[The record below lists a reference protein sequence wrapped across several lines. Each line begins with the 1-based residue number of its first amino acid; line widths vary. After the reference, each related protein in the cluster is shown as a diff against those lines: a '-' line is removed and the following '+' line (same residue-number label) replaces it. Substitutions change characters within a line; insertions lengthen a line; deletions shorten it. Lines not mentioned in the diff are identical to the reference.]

1 MPRLDSGNPDK
12 FNPETYVGRY
22 IAKRLLSLI
31 PVLFG
36 VSVIVFFMVR
46 LIPGTALE
54 MYMGT
59 QVEATPEVMEEL
71 RRIFGEDKPVP
82 VLYFEWLGR
91 LLQGDFGYS
100 LRTGREVLPDILS
113 RLPLSLELTVLALF
127 LALLIGIP
135 QGIMSSLR
143 KNPLSDVVNR
153 ILGLLGLSLPQFWLA
168 SLMVLAFANT
178 QGWIPMGNFIK
189 FTEDPLRN
197 LRMMLLPSLAIGI
210 GLAAVIM
217 RYTRNSMLEV
227 LQMDYIRTAKA
238 KGLSKRVVIIRH
250 ALKNAILPV
259 ITVAGF
265 NTGYLLGG
273 AIVIEEVFAL
283 PGMGRLA
290 LYAIYQ
296 RDYPVIQAIVLV
308 IATLFV
314 LVNLL
319 TDIIYSLVDP
329 RIRLDSGSGRS

>member
-1 MPRLDSGNPDK
+1 M
-12 FNPETYVGRY
+12 GRY
-22 IAKRLLSLI
+22 IVKRLLSLI

-36 VSVIVFFMVR
+36 VSIIVFFLVR
-46 LIPGTALE
+46 LIPGSALE

-59 QVEATPEVMEEL
+59 QVEATPQQMEEL
-71 RRIFGEDKPVP
+71 KRIFGEDKPVP
-82 VLYFEWLGR
+82 VLYVQWVGR

-100 LRTGREVLPDILS
+100 LRTGRPVLPDIVS
-113 RLPLSLELTVLALF
+113 RLPISLELTLMALF
-127 LALLIGIP
+127 LALIIGIP
-135 QGIMSSLR
+135 QGILSSLR
-143 KNPLSDVVNR
+143 NKPAVDVANR
-153 ILGLLGLSLPQFWLA
+153 IIGLLGLSLPQFWLA
-168 SLMVLAFANT
+168 ALMVLAFSGFR
-178 QGWIPMGNFIK
+178 GWIPMGNFVK
-189 FTEDPLRN
+189 FTVDPLKN
-197 LRMMLLPSLAIGI
+197 LQMLFLPSLAIGI

-238 KGLSKRVVIIRH
+238 KGLKRHAVILRH

-296 RDYPVIQAIVLV
+296 RDYPVIQGIVLV

-314 LVNLL
+314 LVNLV
-319 TDIIYSLVDP
+319 TDLIYACVDP
-329 RIRLDSGSGRS
+329 RIRLYEGGR

>member
-1 MPRLDSGNPDK
+1 M
-12 FNPETYVGRY
+12 GRY

-36 VSVIVFFMVR
+36 VSVIVFFLVR
-46 LIPGTALE
+46 LIPGSALQ

-59 QVEATPEVMEEL
+59 QVEASPAQMEEL
-71 RRIFGEDKPVP
+71 KRIFGEDRPVP
-82 VLYFEWLGR
+82 VLYLEWLGR
-91 LLQGDFGYS
+91 LLQGDFGVS
-100 LRTGREVLPDILS
+100 LRTGRPVLPDIAS
-113 RLPLSLELTVLALF
+113 RLPLSLELTLMALF

-135 QGIMSSLR
+135 QGIFASLGR
-143 KNPLSDVVNR
+143 RPFWDLANR
-153 ILGLLGLSLPQFWLA
+153 VIGLLGLSLPQFWLA
-168 SLMVLAFANT
+168 ALMVLAFSGFR
-178 QGWIPMGNFIK
+178 GWIPMGNFVS
-189 FTEDPLRN
+189 FAANPLRN
-197 LRMMLLPSLAIGI
+197 IQMLLLPSLAIGI

-227 LQMDYIRTAKA
+227 LQMDYIRTARA
-238 KGLSKRVVIIRH
+238 KGLTRRVVILRH

-296 RDYPVIQAIVLV
+296 RDYPVIQGIVLV

-319 TDIIYSLVDP
+319 TDLIYALVDP
-329 RIRLDSGSGRS
+329 RIRLDSGGKH